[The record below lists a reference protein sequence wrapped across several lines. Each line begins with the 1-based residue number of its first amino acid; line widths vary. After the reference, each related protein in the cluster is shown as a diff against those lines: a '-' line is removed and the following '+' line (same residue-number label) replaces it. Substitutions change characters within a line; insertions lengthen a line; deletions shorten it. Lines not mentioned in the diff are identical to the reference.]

1 MHLADEEEGQARG
14 DTGLYSAVE
23 LQANGR
29 SLHLKLLQTLWLF
42 SSGHLVTIT
51 IPVASVLFATSA
63 PVCMPEEGCQSV
75 SPHVCVCVCVCVSVC
90 VCVCLCVCVFV
101 FARHEGGEQAAVGG
115 QVYPEGDERRAGI
128 SASRRSSWSR
138 RGHRQG
144 ASRVCSHVHSLL
156 MGTSVSITSCHPHG
170 WQDNMP
176 PPMAVRFEADLRRPR
191 TDLQSAQCAWLSC
204 RQPACL

>member
-1 MHLADEEEGQARG
+1 MHLAEEDEGQARG
-14 DTGLYSAVE
+14 DTGLYSASAVE

-29 SLHLKLLQTLWLF
+29 SLHLKLFQTLRLF

-51 IPVASVLFATSA
+51 IPVASVLFASSA
-63 PVCMPEEGCQSV
+63 PACMPEEGCQSV
-75 SPHVCVCVCVCVSVC
+75 CPHVCVCVCVCVCVSV
-90 VCVCLCVCVFV
+90 LI
-101 FARHEGGEQAAVGG
+101 RHEGGEQAAVGG

-144 ASRVCSHVHSLL
+144 ASRVCSHVHSLV

-176 PPMAVRFEADLRRPR
+176 LPMAVRFEADLRRPR
-191 TDLQSAQCAWLSC
+191 TDLHSAHG
-204 RQPACL
+204 